1 MCPEDIELDIKEEEN
16 AKCYYSK
23 FSEKQ
28 HSSFD
33 LQELGLLISSSYF
46 WIGASQDGIGKFHCC
61 DPSIV
66 EIKCPFKGK
75 DFDPKIGIQS
85 SRRRFN
91 SPTRQRANAP
101 TRQLANSPTP
111 TVGGKK
117 DENGNF
123 FLDKNHIHYF
133 QVQIGLAISGSKTC
147 TFVTYTSTGILVVTI
162 NFNDKFL
169 ETVVVI
175 VYKFFSQ
182 RIVPSFLM
190 EALPNDNFN
199 TKQLSPSQEDQQIQ

>member
-1 MCPEDIELDIKEEEN
+1 MCPEDIELGIKEEEN

-33 LQELGLLISSSYF
+33 LQEPGLLISSSYF
-46 WIGASQDGIGKFHCC
+46 WIEASQDGIGKFHCC

-75 DFDPKIGIQS
+75 DFDPKIA
-85 SRRRFN
+85 FL
-91 SPTRQRANAP
+91 PT
-101 TRQLANSPTP
+101 

-133 QVQIGLAISGSKTC
+133 
-147 TFVTYTSTGILVVTI
+147 
-162 NFNDKFL
+162 
-169 ETVVVI
+169 
-175 VYKFFSQ
+175 
-182 RIVPSFLM
+182 
-190 EALPNDNFN
+190 
-199 TKQLSPSQEDQQIQ
+199 